1 MSDTV
6 ESGTRGILGL
16 LVPKSVERYAALM
29 QAAGIRPE
37 CTHSSRSEKEQDHEP
52 D

>member
-1 MSDTV
+1 MSDTD
-6 ESGTRGILGL
+6 EYGTCGILGL
-16 LVPKSVERYAALM
+16 LVPKGTERYAALM